1 MPATPTSGQIE
12 RSLSQRIQAVY
23 KDELGVRP
31 AKVFCQ
37 FFDQKLAIALEKVA
51 TPSEQLL
58 LSNERVD
65 SAKVLRSHLDV
76 ALKPR
81 LIELIEEVA
90 GVAVKTILSD
100 TDLTYDVAGMIVVL
114 EDVPPVRN
122 LESIPKVKK
131 EKIAEVNQEDSKS

>member
-31 AKVFCQ
+31 AKAVCQ

-65 SAKVLRSHLDV
+65 SAKVLRSHLDI

-131 EKIAEVNQEDSKS
+131 EKIAEVSQEEPPS